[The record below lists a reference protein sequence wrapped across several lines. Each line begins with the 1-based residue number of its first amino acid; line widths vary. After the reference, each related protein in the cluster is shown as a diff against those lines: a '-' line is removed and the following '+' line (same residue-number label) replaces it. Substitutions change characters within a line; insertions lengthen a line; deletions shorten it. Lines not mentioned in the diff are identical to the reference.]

1 MNIFQKILNWVTHNK
16 LSIVLIVIILLLFGK
31 NSTPQPF
38 SSSQSSRSYMAN
50 QGMTSKVDSVELGAP
65 VSNEAPVSVSS
76 SAKSRMVMKDSYFSL
91 LVKNV
96 VKTQKEILT
105 KTSELGGFMV
115 NSTLNNP
122 QDVASAT
129 LFIRVP
135 SAKLDGMLEYLRSVS
150 VKVVSENLQG
160 QDITDQFTDIQARL
174 VVLQET
180 KTRFDG
186 IMTQATQVQDILAVQ
201 REILNLQ
208 DQIDSLKGQEEY
220 YKKSADL
227 AKVTVYL
234 STDELALPYA
244 PSESWIP
251 EVIFK
256 QAVRSLVG
264 FMRTGATF
272 VIWVIVFSVIWLP
285 LTIIGYVIYTKKK
298 TMNK

>member
-1 MNIFQKILNWVTHNK
+1 MNIFQKILNWATHNK
-16 LSIVLIVIILLLFGK
+16 LSIVLIIIILLLFGK
-31 NSTPQPF
+31 NSGPQPLL
-38 SSSQSSRSYMAN
+38 STQLNRSYMASK
-50 QGMTSKVDSVELGAP
+50 GMASQVDTLELG
-65 VSNEAPVSVSS
+65 VSGLNEAPVSVSS
-76 SAKSRMVMKDSYFSL
+76 PAKSRMVMKDSYFSL

-122 QDVASAT
+122 QEVASAT
-129 LFIRVP
+129 LFIRIP
-135 SAKLDGMLEYLRSVS
+135 SAKLDGMLEYLRSIS

-160 QDITDQFTDIQARL
+160 QDITDQFTDVQARL

-180 KTRFDG
+180 KTRFEG
-186 IMTQATQVQDILAVQ
+186 IMAQATQVQDILAVQ
-201 REILNLQ
+201 REILNIQ
-208 DQIDSLKGQEEY
+208 DQIDSLKGQEEF

-244 PSESWIP
+244 PSESWRP

-256 QAVRSLVG
+256 EAVRSLVG
-264 FMRTGATF
+264 CMRRGARF
-272 VIWVIVFSVIWLP
+272 VIWAVVFSVIWLP
-285 LTIIGYVIYTKKK
+285 VTIIGYVIYRKKMK
-298 TMNK
+298 NT